1 MDVFFVMLM
10 FFLVVPHYQRRM
22 GEEVNIP
29 EKDIKGKVNAFVQ
42 IVDPDEYLWFDS
54 DIFENVY
61 LRITDEQ
68 CRRLSS
74 SELSRFLNDT
84 RLRLDREQF
93 SEKILQTKNLLFE
106 SVDSIYTYSLL
117 VRCPDNMP
125 FGDIYETLNLLKGEN
140 DDTGENRKP
149 ENLSFY
155 LLGGEIDD
163 LYFNAFIENGICY
176 LDIDF

>member
-10 FFLVVPHYQRRM
+10 FFLVVPHYQRRL

-42 IVDPDEYLWFDS
+42 IVGPDEYLWFDS
-54 DIFENVY
+54 DIFENIY
-61 LRITDEQ
+61 LQITGDQ
-68 CRRLSS
+68 CRQLNPSEIDRLLNN
-74 SELSRFLNDT
+74 SEV
-84 RLRLDREQF
+84 RLDRNRF
-93 SEKILQTKNLLFE
+93 FDKLSYTKNFLFE
-106 SVDSIYTYSLL
+106 NMDSIYTYSLL

-125 FGDIYETLNLLKGEN
+125 FGDIYATLNLLKGDN
-140 DDTGENRKP
+140 DDDGENEKP